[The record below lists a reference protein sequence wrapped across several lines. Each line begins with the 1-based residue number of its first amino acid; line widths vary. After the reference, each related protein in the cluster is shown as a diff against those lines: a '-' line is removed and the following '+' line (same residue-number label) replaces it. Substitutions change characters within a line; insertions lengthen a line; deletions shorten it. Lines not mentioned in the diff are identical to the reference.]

1 MKDNFPIG
9 LVQIAQGEKFRRQG
23 INYFENIYPMCSL
36 FSLSLADEYDTRC
49 YFNVRSKADISQ
61 LNLPQ
66 SKVAQY
72 HNNIVTFWMTDC
84 AGAAI

>member
-1 MKDNFPIG
+1 MYYVYSKQTK
-9 LVQIAQGEKFRRQG
+9 LQWQGM
-23 INYFENIYPMCSL
+23 NYFEKIYPMCSL
-36 FSLSLADEYDTRC
+36 FFSLSLADEYDTRC

-72 HNNIVTFWMTDC
+72 HNNTVTFWMTDC